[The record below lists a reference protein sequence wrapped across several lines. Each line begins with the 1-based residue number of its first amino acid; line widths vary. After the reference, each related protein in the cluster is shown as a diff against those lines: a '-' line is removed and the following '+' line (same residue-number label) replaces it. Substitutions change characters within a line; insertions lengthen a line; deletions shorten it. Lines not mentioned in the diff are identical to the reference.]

1 MQNYESKKELVKEIT
16 LGINTESKKCN
27 SIDELISFVFSFKY
41 DKFTIRPIQKIKEMK
56 SFIKILAEKKP
67 KALLEIG
74 TARGGTLF
82 LLCKI
87 SHPNATILSIDLPE
101 GQFGGQ
107 TYPNWKI
114 PLYQSFAKGN
124 QKLHL
129 IRSNSHNSN
138 TFLEIKRLLDGTT
151 LDFLLIDGDHDY
163 EGVKQDFEMYSPL
176 VSKAGMIV
184 FHDINDGPIKNV
196 GGVPKFWK
204 ELKNNY
210 PHFEILENTQVEGYG
225 LGILFNQKNN

>member
-1 MQNYESKKELVKEIT
+1 VSDYNKKKELIKEIT
-16 LGINTESKKCN
+16 LEIKTESKKCN
-27 SIDELISFVFSFKY
+27 SLEELISFVFSFKY
-41 DKFTIRPIQKIKEMK
+41 DKYTIRPIQKKGEMK
-56 SFIKILAEKKP
+56 TLIKILAQKKP

-87 SHPNATILSIDLPE
+87 SHPDAIIFSIDLPE

-107 TYPNWKI
+107 TYPNWKV
-114 PLYQSFAKGN
+114 PLYQSFSKDG

-129 IRSNSHNSN
+129 LRSNSHNPN
-138 TFLEIKRLLDGTT
+138 TFLEIKRLLGNNT
-151 LDFLLIDGDHDY
+151 LDFLLIDGDHNY

-176 VSKAGMIV
+176 VSKAGMIA
-184 FHDINDGPIKNV
+184 FHDINDGPIKKV
-196 GGVPKFWK
+196 GGVRKFWK
-204 ELKNNY
+204 ELNNNY

-225 LGILFNQKNN
+225 LGVLFNQKNN